1 MKDDMTA
8 FSFFLLL
15 SMVDPQAAI
24 GAAFGSAFF
33 LSTRSSCSAKSGIM
47 LTIVSLGSGYSLGV
61 AAGGDHRMWVALA
74 GAALGSTLLGA
85 LHHVIKNGGDAPEWF
100 KYTLDSILRLRK

>member
-1 MKDDMTA
+1 
-8 FSFFLLL
+8 
-15 SMVDPQAAI
+15 
-24 GAAFGSAFF
+24 
-33 LSTRSSCSAKSGIM
+33 
-47 LTIVSLGSGYSLGV
+47 
-61 AAGGDHRMWVALA
+61 MWVALA